1 MLKIKKNAEKIN
13 IKNREKKCRYWL
25 QWRPELNGSQVG
37 LNTFNMKRVFNKK
50 NCILAETR

>member
-25 QWRPELNGSQVG
+25 RWRPELNGSQVG
-37 LNTFNMKRVFNKK
+37 LNTFNMKRVFDKK
-50 NCILAETR
+50 LHPC